1 MKCSTLSVAALV
13 LLLGGVGQ
21 AEGDMASFVSGTFS
35 TGNSGPS
42 AEGGIQVEM
51 NGDLG
56 DDIGTSFYPD
66 YLEGSTHMSLD
77 GGADPDRADFG
88 TGYSGESALGYEL
101 QDDADTEL
109 AGPIPSIPPVSISQ
123 SPGSGE
129 AGGSDFSIQ
138 DGFLGTSLP
147 VTEDDIAIETTQ
159 TTANPEPSSLAL
171 FGMAAITLAGYCG
184 WRRRSWAGAP

>member
-1 MKCSTLSVAALV
+1 MRRSTPIVAALV

-21 AEGDMASFVSGTFS
+21 AKGGFVSNAGTFS
-35 TGNSGPS
+35 TGNSAPS

-56 DDIGTSFYPD
+56 DDIGASFYPD
-66 YLEGSTHMSLD
+66 YLEGSIHMSLD
-77 GGADPDRADFG
+77 GGADPDSADFG

-109 AGPIPSIPPVSISQ
+109 PGAIPSIPPGSVSQ
-123 SPGSGE
+123 YPGSGD
-129 AGGSDFSIQ
+129 AGWSAFSIQ
-138 DGFLGTSLP
+138 DAFLGTSLP

-171 FGMAAITLAGYCG
+171 FGMATVTLAGYCG
-184 WRRRSWAGAP
+184 WRRRRRAVTP